1 MPNDHAVDA
10 TDAQLLLAMNDE
22 PRATSLALAARLGL
36 SRNTVQA
43 RLSKWE
49 RVEMLRP
56 FAHRVDPATLGYPLT
71 AFVMARVTQR
81 LLDSVAAE
89 LSDIPEVIE
98 VLGISGAVDLLIQ
111 VVATDDEDLY
121 EIAGRILSIEGIE
134 RTETSL
140 VMRRLVDH
148 RVQPLLERLAGSTA
162 APRSR
167 RG

>member
-1 MPNDHAVDA
+1 MPSDRTVDS
-10 TDAQLLLAMNDE
+10 TDAQLLLAMSDD

-43 RLSKWE
+43 RLSRWD
-49 RVEMLRP
+49 RAGLLRP
-56 FAHRVDPATLGYPLT
+56 FSRRVDPATLGYPLT

-81 LLDSVAAE
+81 LLDSVAAA

-98 VLGISGAVDLLIQ
+98 VLGISGAVDLLVQ

-121 EIAGRILSIEGIE
+121 ETAGRILSIEGIE

-148 RVQPLLERLAGSTA
+148 RVEPLLKRLSATTSS
-162 APRSR
+162 PRPR